1 MNAWDLPEPFLYS
14 VRADGS
20 DIDAYR
26 HVNNAVYV
34 RWLDQCAWAHSTALG
49 IDPESTVAGGRGMA
63 VWRTQLNYLAPAL
76 EGDALELATWI
87 VRNDGRLRIDRRF
100 QLLRPADGRTLLR
113 GLIHY
118 VCIDLASGKPR
129 RMPAVFAVY
138 RPLAAVTTAV
148 AAAAQAFLPGVEPD

>member
-1 MNAWDLPEPFLYS
+1 VSSWDLPDPFIHV

-34 RWLDQCAWAHSTALG
+34 RWLDHCAWAHSTALG
-49 IDPESTVAGGRGMA
+49 LDPQSTVAGGRGMA

-76 EGDALELATWI
+76 EGDEVGIATWL
-87 VRNDGRLRIDRRF
+87 VYNDERLRIDRRF
-100 QLLRPADGRTLLR
+100 QLRRLADGQTLLR

-118 VCIDLASGKPR
+118 VCIDLASGRPK
-129 RMPAVFAVY
+129 RMPASFAAY
-138 RPLAAVTTAV
+138 RPLPAVLAAVALESV
-148 AAAAQAFLPGVEPD
+148 PFQPGVEPR